1 MTGRRETGSDG
12 IGRQDESVSTNKRA
26 KSAKGAIKIESDK
39 GWLRLRFSHLGKRYA
54 FAVGLPD
61 TLTNWKYV
69 ADKIA
74 RQIELDILSG
84 HFDPSL
90 ARYKPQ
96 TVRACRMQV
105 IDLFGQFIN
114 HKAKEVYQRSL
125 EKYQATLK
133 HLQEFFEDKP
143 ASAITRNDA
152 EKFSE
157 WLSTK
162 IAPITLKERLTLLN
176 SCWQWGIKE
185 GILETNPWAE
195 LVGRVK
201 VPPKQLFTKEEIGA
215 IIQGF
220 RSDGYYH
227 PYAGYVE
234 FLFSTGC
241 RTAEAIGLR
250 WKHLSDDCS
259 TVWIGESL
267 SRGVRKPTKT
277 NRARTITLTLSLQAM
292 LLKRKPTNPDPD
304 ELVFTAP
311 QGGPIDDC
319 NFRNRAWKTILT
331 RLEIDYRKPYS
342 TRHSLISHALDL
354 GMKPVM
360 VAQLTGHDV
369 QVLYQNYT
377 GNVNSRPRLPEL

>member
-1 MTGRRETGSDG
+1 MARLQATGRRETGSG
-12 IGRQDESVSTNKRA
+12 EIGRQLEPSSTNKRG
-26 KSAKGAIKIESDK
+26 KSPKGAIKIESDK
-39 GWLRLRFSHLGKRYA
+39 GWLRLRFSHLRKRYA

-61 TLTNWKYV
+61 TPVNRKYV

-74 RQIELDILSG
+74 RQIELDMLSG
-84 HFDPSL
+84 YFDPTL
-90 ARYKPQ
+90 AKYKPQ
-96 TVRACRMQV
+96 TVRTCRTQA

-133 HLQEFFEDKP
+133 HLQEFFKDKP
-143 ASAITRNDA
+143 ASAIAFNDA
-152 EKFSE
+152 EKFSV

-162 IAPITLKERLTLLN
+162 VAPITLKERLTLLN

-185 GILETNPWAE
+185 GIVETNPWTE

-201 VPPKQLFTKEEIGA
+201 VPPKQQCKPFTKEEIGA

-220 RSDGYYH
+220 RNDGYYH
-227 PYAGYVE
+227 HYADYVE

-259 TVWIGESL
+259 MVWIGESL
-267 SRGVRKPTKT
+267 SRGVRKSTKT
-277 NRARTITLTLSLQAM
+277 NRARTITLTTNLQVM

-304 ELVFTAP
+304 ELVFP
-311 QGGPIDDC
+311 SPKGGAIDDC
-319 NFRNRAWKTILT
+319 NFR
-331 RLEIDYRKPYS
+331 
-342 TRHSLISHALDL
+342 
-354 GMKPVM
+354 
-360 VAQLTGHDV
+360 Q
-369 QVLYQNYT
+369 
-377 GNVNSRPRLPEL
+377 